1 LSCSLPKL
9 TSQAANIRTQLI
21 LPGNW
26 FDWEPPAWVDYRD
39 SSLCVDQADQRWDL
53 WVLSSSLSAL
63 IIAAP
68 VLLAARRHFPVVVTP
83 LWQEEQRYLT
93 FVSSRLLKCLV
104 LPSCLA
110 IALAAAYQLGSGHFQ
125 CGPAVAKVTLSAIVF
140 PAPVD
145 WVVLVMVS
153 IWLPSAALA
162 TANCAKSCSRS
173 PMRGEPQ
180 VPRRSG
186 AWCSR
191 IIWKVAWVLGLL
203 MMSLPTVVFVASDW
217 LPDDNYF
224 NLESDSVDRVQ
235 WTGSQVLALVSN
247 FGVPWWTKVCWRSGI
262 SKTVS
267 QMLGRILI
275 IWLVPLCASV
285 SMADGCYRGW
295 ARWWN
300 PCLRLGT
307 FDTDVRVLDNLVQ
320 VLSQEGVCG
329 SPPEWGRCARDVIGN
344 LSVLYTRKM
353 FLSAF
358 QIPFLRLAT
367 DIYRRKMGWDV
378 QHSFEEAVGSLVA
391 AVDFVLVF
399 GLAFPLLVPLCAATV
414 LTTTV
419 CQRLS
424 VHMCGAE
431 VYMACDFD
439 SVKREVSLY
448 FVFSHVLQ
456 CIMIPLAFFEM
467 GVLGSK
473 IWPLFIVA
481 GVSLAMILVVLLWP
495 HGDVDDE
502 SEMQSSSPGL
512 VELVPFK

>member
-1 LSCSLPKL
+1 
-9 TSQAANIRTQLI
+9 
-21 LPGNW
+21 
-26 FDWEPPAWVDYRD
+26 
-39 SSLCVDQADQRWDL
+39 
-53 WVLSSSLSAL
+53 
-63 IIAAP
+63 
-68 VLLAARRHFPVVVTP
+68 
-83 LWQEEQRYLT
+83 
-93 FVSSRLLKCLV
+93 
-104 LPSCLA
+104 
-110 IALAAAYQLGSGHFQ
+110 
-125 CGPAVAKVTLSAIVF
+125 
-140 PAPVD
+140 
-145 WVVLVMVS
+145 
-153 IWLPSAALA
+153 
-162 TANCAKSCSRS
+162 
-173 PMRGEPQ
+173 
-180 VPRRSG
+180 
-186 AWCSR
+186 
-191 IIWKVAWVLGLL
+191 
-203 MMSLPTVVFVASDW
+203 
-217 LPDDNYF
+217 
-224 NLESDSVDRVQ
+224 
-235 WTGSQVLALVSN
+235 
-247 FGVPWWTKVCWRSGI
+247 
-262 SKTVS
+262 
-267 QMLGRILI
+267 
-275 IWLVPLCASV
+275 
-285 SMADGCYRGW
+285 
-295 ARWWN
+295 
-300 PCLRLGT
+300 
-307 FDTDVRVLDNLVQ
+307 
-320 VLSQEGVCG
+320 
-329 SPPEWGRCARDVIGN
+329 
-344 LSVLYTRKM
+344 M

-439 SVKREVSLY
+439 SVKREVSWY
-448 FVFSHVLQ
+448 FVLSHVVQ